1 MAQKWYQKAGVQAAI
16 VGALAL
22 VVVTLIPIALK
33 VPDLESEN
41 AQLKGK
47 LGEKT
52 AEIQRLETLLAP
64 FRTIALE
71 KYTGS
76 ENEALAKLASQI
88 NLLQSLDAEKTR
100 KIETLQAEL
109 DKTSEQARPPTLSL
123 ISHDTL
129 TNGDTR
135 VVTLRFEPSKNQPLG
150 QLRFAVDLPVG
161 TSARITD
168 LWPTLAGG
176 AYQSG
181 DGSKI
186 ISPEGT
192 SALLRYSLMGAGYP
206 TMELK
211 MSGPSQV
218 RIRGEFIPEPI
229 FLDIK

>member
-88 NLLQSLDAEKTR
+88 NLLQSLD
-100 KIETLQAEL
+100 
-109 DKTSEQARPPTLSL
+109 
-123 ISHDTL
+123 
-129 TNGDTR
+129 
-135 VVTLRFEPSKNQPLG
+135 
-150 QLRFAVDLPVG
+150 
-161 TSARITD
+161 
-168 LWPTLAGG
+168 
-176 AYQSG
+176 
-181 DGSKI
+181 
-186 ISPEGT
+186 
-192 SALLRYSLMGAGYP
+192 
-206 TMELK
+206 
-211 MSGPSQV
+211 
-218 RIRGEFIPEPI
+218 
-229 FLDIK
+229 